1 MSKIP
6 LNIRLDESM
15 VERLDALIPWL
26 ESQPN
31 IAALSS
37 VTRSTVHRLAL
48 VRGLDLLE
56 AEAVAKKRRK
66 RS

>member
-15 VERLDALIPWL
+15 VERMDKLIPWL
-26 ESQPN
+26 EAQPN
-31 IAALSS
+31 IAALAS

-48 VRGLDLLE
+48 VRGLELLE
-56 AEAVAKKRRK
+56 AEAGAKKRSR
-66 RS
+66 RL